1 MIKTIINAWKL
12 PQVRKRILYTL
23 LLILIFRIGCMIPI
37 PGIDSLQLAE
47 YVESNSN
54 SLVATMNI
62 LSGGALT
69 RLSIFTL
76 SIAPYITAS
85 IVIQLL
91 TLAIPALEQMKKE
104 GEEGKKKMNKIMK
117 YLTVILAIFEGF
129 GVFVTYGGSE
139 GIFLLPNSYM
149 IPIFLLT
156 VTAGTA
162 FLTWLGDQITEK
174 GIGNGISMLIFVGI
188 VAAVPSAITM
198 LLNLMGILVGAFS
211 LTGTLVALGILIGAL
226 ILVTAV
232 VWVQE
237 AERRV
242 PVQYAKKVVGR
253 KMYGGQSTH
262 IPMKLVMAGV
272 IPIILAMS
280 IMTFPALIVSFVAP
294 DVVNN
299 IANGSG
305 FLRALTILSQPSL
318 LIGAAEGITFEA
330 IMYVIGH
337 SLIYLLLIVGFTFF
351 YTLITFNPVE
361 VSNNLKRNGG
371 FVPGIRPGKPTTDY
385 LKAITNNL
393 TWFGSLFLGL
403 VAIVPIAFQLTG
415 LPVSFGGTAVLII
428 VGVALEF
435 SRQLESQM
443 LMRNYKGFL
452 E

>member
-117 YLTVILAIFEGF
+117 YLTVVLAIFEGF

-198 LLNLMGILVGAFS
+198 LLNLMGILVGVFS

-337 SLIYLLLIVGFTFF
+337 SL
-351 YTLITFNPVE
+351 
-361 VSNNLKRNGG
+361 KRNGG

>member
-1 MIKTIINAWKL
+1 MIKTLINAWKL
-12 PQVRKRILYTL
+12 PEVRKKIIYTL
-23 LLILIFRIGCMIPI
+23 MLILIFRIGCMIPV

-54 SLVATMNI
+54 SLISTLNI
-62 LSGGALT
+62 ISGGALT

-76 SIAPYITAS
+76 SIGPYITAS

-91 TLAIPALEQMKKE
+91 TLAIPALERMKRE

-117 YLTVILAIFEGF
+117 YLTVVLALFEGF
-129 GVFVTYGGSE
+129 GVFVTYGGSQ
-139 GIFLLPNSYM
+139 GIFLLPNYLM

-188 VAAVPSAITM
+188 VSSLPAAIT
-198 LLNLMGILVGAFS
+198 LLLDLAGILVGTLS
-211 LTGTLVALGILIGAL
+211 LTGVLTALGIILGAL

-242 PVQYAKKVVGR
+242 PVQYAKRVVGR

-272 IPIILAMS
+272 IPIILAMAL
-280 IMTFPALIVSFVAP
+280 MTFPALIISFASP
-294 DVVNN
+294 NTMNN
-299 IANGSG
+299 IADGSG
-305 FLRALTILSQPSL
+305 FLRGLAIISQPSL
-318 LIGAAEGITFEA
+318 LISAQAAITLES
-330 IMYVIGH
+330 IIYVIIH
-337 SLIYLLLIVGFTFF
+337 SIIYMLLIVGFTFF

-371 FVPGIRPGKPTTDY
+371 FIPGIRPGKPTSDY
-385 LKAITNNL
+385 LKFIANKL
-393 TWFGSLFLGL
+393 TWFGSAFLGV
-403 VAIVPIAFQLTG
+403 VAIIPILFQLTG
-415 LPVSFGGTAVLII
+415 LPISFGGTAVLII

-435 SRQLESQM
+435 VKQLESQM
-443 LMRNYKGFL
+443 LIRNYKGFL